1 MKLVKIIR
9 IGKLWHSKYRRSVW
23 SGSRNMAS
31 LIPFF
36 YCTAITPWFHT
47 ACFLPSTYFAEL
59 RLLVS
64 NILYL
69 KSNNYILSFLVFL
82 SSFSVNLWGIFICQ
96 FFSSLGPFKDILTR
110 SSSDGVLEK
119 ISNKASNEKNDIFHG
134 TKFGFGKTFY

>member
-1 MKLVKIIR
+1 
-9 IGKLWHSKYRRSVW
+9 
-23 SGSRNMAS
+23 MAS

-69 KSNNYILSFLVFL
+69 KSNNYILSFLVFFRL
-82 SSFSVNLWGIFICQ
+82 FPLTCGAFSYVSFFLLWGHSKIC
-96 FFSSLGPFKDILTR
+96 SLEVVVMGSLK
-110 SSSDGVLEK
+110 K
-119 ISNKASNEKNDIFHG
+119 
-134 TKFGFGKTFY
+134 